1 MSLATIGKRFQVVIP
16 LNVRRQLKIKPHSK
30 VEIVVEGNKLVIY
43 PLSVSS
49 LKGIGRATK
58 DDTDPTDYIA
68 TLRSEWE
75 RGF

>member
-16 LNVRRQLKIKPHSK
+16 LDARRQLKIKPHTK
-30 VEIVVEGNKLVIY
+30 VEVVVEGDKLVIY
-43 PLSVSS
+43 PLSASS
-49 LKGIGRATK
+49 LKGIGRTIK